1 MHELGI
7 MQNIVDTV
15 QNYAKENNIKEVSKV
30 ILEIGRISGVVP
42 EALEFCFDVCI
53 NDTVLE
59 GAKLEIDR
67 VAAVGKCKKCEEK
80 FDLIENNFS
89 CPVCSGNNWDMISGR
104 ELIIKGL
111 EVI

>member
-7 MQNIVDTV
+7 MQNIVNTV
-15 QNYAKENNIKEVSKV
+15 QNYAKENDINKVSTV

-42 EALEFCFDVCI
+42 QALEFCFDVCS
-53 NDTVLE
+53 NGTVLE
-59 GAKLEIDR
+59 GAKLEIDN
-67 VAAVGKCKKCEEK
+67 VAAVGRCKKCNAE
-80 FDLIENNFS
+80 FDLIKNNFC
-89 CPVCSGNNWDMISGR
+89 CPTCGRADWEMLSGR